1 MRKYLRG
8 LGYKMSRKRIQNL
21 MRLMGLSSITPVK
34 DTGRS
39 LLGYVL
45 KPGRQHDEN
54 GKPGCPR
61 LA

>member
-1 MRKYLRG
+1 MKKYLRR
-8 LGYKMSRKRIQNL
+8 LGYKVSRKRIQRL
-21 MRLMGLSSITPVK
+21 MRLMGLSPITSVQ